1 MVKESKKVLV
11 EEIKQKIADADLVLF
26 SRYNKLT
33 VADDRALR
41 RKLRSARA
49 EYCVYKN
56 NLVSIAFKDLNIA
69 YDEKQ
74 LTGPTAYIFAKEP
87 IAPAKALAEFCKTNE
102 AVAVKGGVF
111 QKQIISADAVKE
123 LASLP
128 GREELL
134 SRLVYLLQSPIT
146 GLVNV
151 LQGPLRK
158 LVYGLNEIKGKL
170 EKAA

>member
-1 MVKESKKVLV
+1 MVKESKKVAV
-11 EEIKQKIADADLVLF
+11 AEIKQKIADAELVLF
-26 SRYNKLT
+26 SQYSKLT
-33 VADDRALR
+33 VADDRELR
-41 RKLRSARA
+41 RSLRGAKA

-56 NLVSIAFKDLNIA
+56 TLASIAFKDLNIPV
-69 YDEKQ
+69 DEKQ

-87 IAPAKALAEFCKTNE
+87 VAPAKVLVTFCKGHE
-102 AVAVKGGVF
+102 SVAVKGGVF
-111 QKQIISADAVKE
+111 QKQIIGAAQVQE

-134 SRLVYLLQSPIT
+134 SRLVYLLQSPIS

-158 LVYGLNEIKGKL
+158 LVYGLNAVA
-170 EKAA
+170 EKK

>member
-1 MVKESKKVLV
+1 MVKESKKLLV
-11 EEIKQKIADADLVLF
+11 EEIKKKISNSELILF
-26 SRYNKLT
+26 SKYNKLT
-33 VADDRALR
+33 VADDRDLR
-41 RKLRSARA
+41 RKLRSAKA

-56 NLVSIAFKDLNIA
+56 NLVTIALKELQIN

-87 IAPAKALAEFCKTNE
+87 VAPAKAIVDFAKSNE

-111 QKQIISADAVKE
+111 QKATINAAAVKE

-128 GREELL
+128 SREELL
-134 SRLVYLLQSPIT
+134 SKLVYLLQSPIS

-151 LQGPLRK
+151 LQGPIRK
-158 LVYGLNEIKGKL
+158 LVYGLNAVA
-170 EKAA
+170 EKK